1 MKSLIVIATVAVTA
15 LNAASGFAESC
26 RIAPCYEPQRPVC
39 EPEPRCHIAVLPPV
53 CPPVRT
59 CYIKPSPP
67 VCPPVQHCRISICPP
82 EPSVCVVPPQKMC
95 HKCPG
100 QVCHCR
106 KEVPVCRIKP
116 CEPVHHVC
124 RIRPC
129 EHVEP
134 GYTNPGFTVPEP
146 PKPPVE
152 LPELQSGQEVTIDG
166 QQFGFQQGRVAV
178 QIGGL
183 TLEAQVTGWS
193 ETQVRALLPVLPL
206 SSATAAQVVV
216 LGADGRL
223 ADQLEIML
231 VSQSMNVASR

>member
-1 MKSLIVIATVAVTA
+1 MKNLIIVAAVAATT
-15 LNAASGFAESC
+15 LNAASSFAGSC
-26 RIAPCYEPQRPVC
+26 RIAPCYDPHRPVC

-53 CPPVRT
+53 CPPVQT
-59 CYIKPSPP
+59 CYVRPHVPI
-67 VCPPVQHCRISICPP
+67 CPPVQRCRITACLP
-82 EPSVCVVPPQKMC
+82 EPPRCVVPPPQQC
-95 HKCPG
+95 RKCPG
-100 QVCHCR
+100 QVCHCH

-116 CEPVHHVC
+116 CEPVQHVC

-134 GYTNPGFTVPEP
+134 EYTNPGYTVPEP
-146 PKPPVE
+146 PAPPVD

-183 TLEAQVTGWS
+183 SLEAQVTGWS
-193 ETQVRALLPVLPL
+193 ETQVRAVLPVLPL

-216 LGADGRL
+216 LGADGQL
-223 ADQLEIML
+223 ADQLDVML